1 MSDTPRLKR
10 RTALRTIGLG
20 ATAQLGFGL
29 VAGDTA
35 EGEQRLE
42 IDDINEE
49 VQKAW
54 QSTVRRHGEVVDTE
68 YAAIGPTNVAHSS
81 KRLASVAKANRDDGR
96 SMMIQRLEF
105 EDGYTAEVT
114 TAMDRD
120 GSTFL
125 KKINDQRFKT
135 ILSSDDVGSLKQN
148 QREKVVAHSER
159 DADFAASANPSKNQV
174 ADLSKKSTL
183 SATSSHY
190 DYSATEADDGD
201 SDRNCPGPCWVQGI
215 NWATDVDED
224 DNRCGVTVTDA
235 AVSIE
240 ADAYAEVYTLVD
252 NDMKT
257 GDFDITF
264 DGYTAGT
271 VSSLGMAAGT
281 DFLGFVR
288 NVDKDT
294 QDSIH
299 LGTLSSDWYD
309 AVDIIDEQWGP
320 GDGAGPGDD
329 APYTDYEF
337 TTELI
342 EGDTYAF
349 GIRMA
354 VDLANLSL
362 PGAITINFTDTSNP
376 LDKGFGMSYNVIGAD
391 YSSN

>member
-1 MSDTPRLKR
+1 MSDNHHVKR
-10 RTALRTIGLG
+10 RTALRAIGLG
-20 ATAQLGFGL
+20 ATAQLGIGL

-35 EGEQRLE
+35 EREQRLG

-54 QSTVRRHGEVVDTE
+54 RSTVRRHGEIVDTE
-68 YAAIGPTNVAHSS
+68 YAAVGPADVAHSS

-120 GSTFL
+120 GGTFL
-125 KKINDQRFKT
+125 KKIDDQRFKT
-135 ILSSDDVGSLKQN
+135 TLSPDDVRSLKQN

-183 SATSSHY
+183 SAASSHY

-201 SDRNCPGPCWVQGI
+201 SDQDCFGPCLVQGV

-224 DNRCGVTVTDA
+224 DNRCGVTVLDA
-235 AVSIE
+235 VVSVE
-240 ADAYAEVYTLVD
+240 ANAYAEVYTLANNNV
-252 NDMKT
+252 KT

-271 VSSLGMAAGT
+271 VSSLGMASGT
-281 DFLGFVR
+281 DFIGFVR
-288 NVDKDT
+288 NVDKGT
-294 QDSIH
+294 QDAIH

-309 AVDIIDEQWGP
+309 VVDIIDEQWGP
-320 GDGAGPGDD
+320 GNGAGPGDD

-342 EGDTYAF
+342 EGDKYAF

-354 VDLANLSL
+354 VDLANISL
-362 PGAITINFTDTSNP
+362 PGAITMNFTDTNNP
-376 LDKGFGMSYNVIGAD
+376 LDKGFGMSYDVIGAD
-391 YSSN
+391 W